1 MCDVRTR
8 VCDEGLRARESL
20 AVVQLSGVAELL
32 AHPCRGLVG
41 MSLRATRDR
50 SAVRCLC
57 LTLAAG
63 LCLSGRNRG
72 FAESFARHVLPAVAH
87 DVSRIPRESLEVAM
101 GVESQKYS
109 LPP

>member
-1 MCDVRTR
+1 MVGQGS
-8 VCDEGLRARESL
+8 GLAEVLADRRGRAR
-20 AVVQLSGVAELL
+20 
-32 AHPCRGLVG
+32 GL
-41 MSLRATRDR
+41 SLRATRDR

-63 LCLSGRNRG
+63 LCLSVRNRG

-101 GVESQKYS
+101 GVES
-109 LPP
+109 